1 MSAGGFFPHNH
12 MLELIRKFPNLDI
25 YNSWGP
31 TETTI
36 INSVH
41 KITKNDIK
49 ILNKGNYP
57 SIGKPDSLM
66 PFFLINDKNEV
77 ISKPNE
83 IGEIVVLGNSVTLGY
98 LNADEENDLKY
109 STYEKKRAFHT
120 GDLAYKDSEENFF
133 MVGRKDSQVKIFG
146 YRVDLNEIEKV
157 LAKLENVYLSIA
169 FVQNLN
175 ESNDELW
182 VAIESRN
189 SNFSIFSTKK
199 YLRTQLPHYMVPKR
213 IFILPKIPLN
223 ENGKPDINKAKALI
237 NKGIIQN

>member
-1 MSAGGFFPHNH
+1 
-12 MLELIRKFPNLDI
+12 
-25 YNSWGP
+25 
-31 TETTI
+31 
-36 INSVH
+36 
-41 KITKNDIK
+41 
-49 ILNKGNYP
+49 
-57 SIGKPDSLM
+57 M

-120 GDLAYKDSEENFF
+120 GDLGYKDSEENFF